1 MQPGVD
7 AQHPF
12 LFADLVGFTA
22 LADAEGDD
30 RAAEVAL
37 ALHNGVREILPAF
50 GAEEVKAL
58 GDGIMIRCEDPAAAI
73 QLGLRIVQALEANP
87 AVPAVRVGIHSGTAV
102 GHDGDWYGRAVN
114 VASRLCSVAPGG
126 EVLVSEATR
135 EAAGRLRK
143 IQFGE
148 RRLHWLRNVTEPIPT
163 FSARRR
169 DCAIAHRF
177 REMVAR
183 DVPKTRMGVAA

>member
-114 VASRLCSVAPGG
+114 VASETSTSPPG
-126 EVLVSEATR
+126 A
-135 EAAGRLRK
+135 
-143 IQFGE
+143 
-148 RRLHWLRNVTEPIPT
+148 TEPIPT